1 MLDLILTVAE
11 RSCFELRPLNLLP
24 FTVGLYYQTLLIVR
38 AQLCQLVSCTTMELI
53 SMLISNQNPAKLV
66 SNQNGSDYSKINQEC
81 IELLKR
87 CLSTSR
93 SNYAKGGSV
102 GSLMDNG
109 RIDQPMKPLS
119 MQPMQVMQQ
128 MRTMFSNG
136 GRVDSDD
143 ESQILYLISVL
154 EGGHLNPL
162 EQELLLELYEDLKQ
176 LGGNK

>member
-1 MLDLILTVAE
+1 MAIANTKLAKDLVPQCILLLKKQLNKIDKQRD
-11 RSCFELRPLNLLP
+11 RSCF
-24 FTVGLYYQTLLIVR
+24 
-38 AQLCQLVSCTTMELI
+38 
-53 SMLISNQNPAKLV
+53 
-66 SNQNGSDYSKINQEC
+66 
-81 IELLKR
+81 
-87 CLSTSR
+87 
-93 SNYAKGGSV
+93 AKGGSV

-128 MRTMFSNG
+128 MRTMFSEG
-136 GRVDSDD
+136 GRVDD

-176 LGGNK
+176 LGGSK

>member
-1 MLDLILTVAE
+1 
-11 RSCFELRPLNLLP
+11 
-24 FTVGLYYQTLLIVR
+24 
-38 AQLCQLVSCTTMELI
+38 
-53 SMLISNQNPAKLV
+53 MLIFNKNPAKLV
-66 SNQNGSDYSKINQEC
+66 SNHNGSDYSKINQEC

-128 MRTMFSNG
+128 MRTKFSNG
-136 GRVDSDD
+136 GKVDSDD

-162 EQELLLELYEDLKQ
+162 EQQLLLELYDDLKK

>member
-1 MLDLILTVAE
+1 
-11 RSCFELRPLNLLP
+11 
-24 FTVGLYYQTLLIVR
+24 
-38 AQLCQLVSCTTMELI
+38 MELI

-66 SNQNGSDYSKINQEC
+66 SNQNGSDYSNINKKC
-81 IELLKR
+81 IELLKQ
-87 CLSTSR
+87 CLSSSR

-128 MRTMFSNG
+128 MRTMFLEG
-136 GRVDSDD
+136 GRVDD

-154 EGGHLNPL
+154 EGGHLNPM
-162 EQELLLELYEDLKQ
+162 EQELLLELYDDLKK
-176 LGGNK
+176 LGGNQ

>member
-1 MLDLILTVAE
+1 MAIANTKLAKDLVPQCILLLKKQLNKIDKQRD
-11 RSCFELRPLNLLP
+11 RSCF
-24 FTVGLYYQTLLIVR
+24 
-38 AQLCQLVSCTTMELI
+38 
-53 SMLISNQNPAKLV
+53 
-66 SNQNGSDYSKINQEC
+66 
-81 IELLKR
+81 
-87 CLSTSR
+87 
-93 SNYAKGGSV
+93 AKGGSV

-109 RIDQPMKPLS
+109 RIDQPMKPLT

-128 MRTMFSNG
+128 MRTMFSEG
-136 GRVDSDD
+136 GRVDD

>member
-1 MLDLILTVAE
+1 MNKTNINPA
-11 RSCFELRPLNLLP
+11 
-24 FTVGLYYQTLLIVR
+24 
-38 AQLCQLVSCTTMELI
+38 
-53 SMLISNQNPAKLV
+53 NQNR
-66 SNQNGSDYSKINQEC
+66 SDYSNINQEC

-87 CLSTSR
+87 CLSSSR

-119 MQPMQVMQQ
+119 MQSMQPMQVMQQ
-128 MRTMFSNG
+128 MRTMFSEG
-136 GRVDSDD
+136 GRVDD

-176 LGGNK
+176 LGGSK